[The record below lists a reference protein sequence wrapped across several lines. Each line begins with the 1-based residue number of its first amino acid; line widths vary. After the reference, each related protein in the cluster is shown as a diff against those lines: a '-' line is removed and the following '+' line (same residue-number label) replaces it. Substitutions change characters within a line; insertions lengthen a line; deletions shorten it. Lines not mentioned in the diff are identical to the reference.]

1 MLFGTPAKLPDGRY
15 FLKLSQDDK
24 SRVTLQL
31 NNVTYSTNENTVT
44 IAAPSSALT
53 LFSDIDE
60 QIVAQ
65 AKASKVEWFG
75 KEVSDDTVTSAYQ
88 KSLNPE
94 SELSASFARVKGK
107 VVTMFYDTQKTP
119 VETIE
124 PGTKVDVLIEIVGLI
139 FLKRTFEPVWNVLQ
153 VRVRA
158 EPKPKIPREY
168 LFKDDPVDEEEEV
181 DL

>member
-24 SRVTLQL
+24 SRILHQL
-31 NNVTYSTNENTVT
+31 NNVTYGDVVVVPKE
-44 IAAPSSALT
+44 SAL
-53 LFSDIDE
+53 LFSEIDE
-60 QIVAQ
+60 HIIAQ

-75 KEVSDDTVTSAYQ
+75 KEISDETVVSAYQ

-94 SELSASFARVKGK
+94 LELSASLAKVKGK
-107 VVTMFYDTQKTP
+107 VVTAFYDTQKTP
-119 VETIE
+119 IETIE
-124 PGTKVDVLIEIVGLI
+124 SGTKVDLLVELIGIV
-139 FLKRTFEPVWNVLQ
+139 FMKRTFEPVWNVLQ

-168 LFKDDPVDEEEEV
+168 MFKDDPVEEEEEV